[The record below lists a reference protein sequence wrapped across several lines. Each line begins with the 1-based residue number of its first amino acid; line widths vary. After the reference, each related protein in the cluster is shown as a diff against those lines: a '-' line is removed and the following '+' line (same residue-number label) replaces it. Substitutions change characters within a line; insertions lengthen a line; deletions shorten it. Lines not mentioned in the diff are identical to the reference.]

1 MKYYHYAI
9 KIFDSLRSGTDDE
22 SPLYV
27 ATGEGIYIDGVECA
41 AICDTPSNI
50 TTSITPTE
58 SKCSVSSTTVKI
70 YNKDYSL
77 SQWFYERQNSE
88 GSMTYGEKVEIY
100 AVDSDKNLY
109 LIYMGIIREISN
121 DTLESYY
128 EIEVSDVQERLKTSI
143 FDREF
148 SSYSNETLDDINT
161 YRLPYYLDDDGVTRK
176 GFYALE
182 QDEGDTD
189 DNGDTVLTRVITF
202 DGHVIDF
209 IEMIYEIAFSTDT
222 LDVQAS
228 YLSDDWQDFVDTDSL
243 DSVRESL
250 SSSSYDFYFEFR
262 EAIDDPYEYLQENIY
277 QPCGIFPYVNSE
289 GKLGIK
295 LHKQPESG
303 DEVATFSEE
312 NIISVD
318 DKTITDEN
326 VVNHIQC
333 KYGWKFED
341 DEESTISYYGNSDSY
356 NKFRMFIPTDG
367 PQEIEIR
374 GINNLSDTSRATFA
388 QGVSDAL
395 FSRYALPLIEVT
407 ITVPLEEATDLK
419 VGDYVYFSHE
429 TVVAWEGD
437 TQGTAGVGAIEEE
450 EEVDEYN
457 GLAFLDVG
465 HEWGAFIDGNNLG
478 KAIDSFLVVTTTDS
492 EINHSFFN
500 DTTDSD
506 IRSCLE
512 NHNDVDSFLDD
523 QGGY

>member
-1 MKYYHYAI
+1 MKYFHYAI

-27 ATGEGIYIDGVECA
+27 ATSEGIYLDEIECL
-41 AICDTPSNI
+41 AIANTPSDI

-58 SKCSVSSTTVKI
+58 SQCSVSSAKI
-70 YNKDYSL
+70 RIGNPEYGI
-77 SQWFYERQNSE
+77 SQWFYERQNSV

-100 AVDSDKNLY
+100 AVDSDKNTY
-109 LIYMGIIREISN
+109 LIYMGIIRDISN
-121 DTLESYY
+121 DPLESYY
-128 EIEVSDVQERLKTSI
+128 EIEISDVQERLKTSI

-161 YRLPYYLDDDGVTRK
+161 YRLPYYLDEDGVTRK

-189 DNGDTVLTRVITF
+189 DDGEAVDTRVITF
-202 DGHVIDF
+202 NGHVIDF
-209 IEMIYEIAFSTDT
+209 IEMIYQIAFSTDT
-222 LDVQAS
+222 LDVQTS
-228 YLSDDWQDFVDTDSL
+228 YLSSDWEDFVDLDSF

-250 SSSSYDFYFEFR
+250 SSTSYEFYFEFR
-262 EAIDDPYEYLQENIY
+262 EAVDDPYSYLQENIY
-277 QPCGIFPYVNSE
+277 KPCAIFPYVNSE

-318 DKTITDEN
+318 DKTITDDN

-333 KYGWKFED
+333 KYGWKFTD
-341 DEESTISYYGNSDSY
+341 DEESVIRYFGNSASY
-356 NKFRMFIPTDG
+356 NKFRMFIPTDS
-367 PQEIEIR
+367 PQEIDIR
-374 GINNLSDTSRATFA
+374 GINNLSDTARATFA
-388 QGVSDAL
+388 QGVSDAI

-407 ITVPLEEATDLK
+407 LTIPLEEATGLK

-437 TQGTAGVGAIEEE
+437 NPGLAGVGAEEE
-450 EEVDEYN
+450 EEDPYN
-457 GLAFLDVG
+457 GIAYLDVG
-465 HEWGAFIDGNNLG
+465 IEWGAFIDGNNLG
-478 KAIDSFLVVTTTDS
+478 KAIDSFLVVSTTDS
-492 EINHSFFN
+492 EINHRFFN
-500 DTTDSD
+500 ETTDSG

-512 NHNDVDSFLDD
+512 NHNSVNSFLDD